1 MTKKV
6 PWASIHSSEAHI
18 CGNAA
23 NATNELKTISGL
35 LPLAFMP
42 MLNRLANYLGYTP
55 KTNPHQDFSRETLSE
70 IAAVEPFTMTSPERI
85 VSLIGAVEYI
95 ERVSIPGDIVEC
107 GVWRG
112 GSMMAV
118 AHALLRLQKTRHL
131 YLFDTFEGMPPP
143 TNADINLRGDKAS
156 ELLKKSDHSAWIWAE
171 AQIDEVRRN
180 MEQTGY
186 PQDKVTYVKG
196 EVEDTIPA
204 QAPPQ
209 IALLRLDTDWYEST
223 KHELIHLYPRLSSGG
238 VLLIDDYGHWQGA
251 RRAVDE
257 YIEENKLRLLL
268 CRIDYTGRIAVKV

>member
-1 MTKKV
+1 M
-6 PWASIHSSEAHI
+6 
-18 CGNAA
+18 
-23 NATNELKTISGL
+23 
-35 LPLAFMP
+35 F
-42 MLNRLANYLGYTP
+42 NRLASYLGYVP
-55 KTNPHQDFSRETLSE
+55 KSNPHQDFSRETLSE
-70 IAAVEPFTMTSPERI
+70 IAAVEPFTMTSAERI

-118 AHALLRLQKTRHL
+118 AHTLLRLQKTRHL
-131 YLFDTFEGMPPP
+131 HLFDTFEGMPPP
-143 TNADINLRGDKAS
+143 TNADTNLRGDKAS
-156 ELLKKSDHSAWIWAE
+156 ELLKKSDRSAWIWAE

-180 MEQTGY
+180 MERTGY

-196 EVEDTIPA
+196 KVEDTIPA
-204 QAPPQ
+204 RAPTQ

-257 YIEENKLRLLL
+257 YIEENNLPLLL
-268 CRIDYTGRIAVKV
+268 CRIDYTGRIAVKVS

>member
-1 MTKKV
+1 M
-6 PWASIHSSEAHI
+6 
-18 CGNAA
+18 
-23 NATNELKTISGL
+23 L
-35 LPLAFMP
+35 
-42 MLNRLANYLGYTP
+42 MLNRLASYLGYAH
-55 KTNPHQDFSRETLSE
+55 KTNPREDFSRETLSE

-118 AHALLRLQKTRHL
+118 AHALLRLQKIRRL

-143 TNADINLRGDKAS
+143 TNADTNFRGDKAS
-156 ELLKKSDHSAWIWAE
+156 ELLKKSDHAAWIWAE

-196 EVEDTIPA
+196 KVEDTIPA
-204 QAPPQ
+204 QAPAQ

-223 KHELIHLYPRLSSGG
+223 KHELIHLYPRLSTGG
-238 VLLIDDYGHWQGA
+238 VLIIDDYGHWQGA

-268 CRIDYTGRIAVKV
+268 CRVDYTGRIAVKISCDKATTNYSNGS